1 MKKLLAVVV
10 ITLAA
15 LMLVSQAYGL
25 ELIESQR
32 FYPEYSTVGDDFT
45 ICVQI
50 KKENTCQESTIEA
63 TYIYDMIEGDLF
75 PLQEYIEKYYFN
87 ADDLE
92 DTSVWCGKAVGKE
105 EQRVDIRFQCRDHLD
120 QFHMDTSND
129 HISYGYVYVNLTSK
143 FENERLFGKHVGEI
157 LELGAYVQDSGNT
170 DIYYSVYNVTKGIV
184 PFIAGEKMQKIEGQY
199 KANLTIAPESP
210 YGFIEFNAYGPY
222 TRGGK
227 FIPYAA
233 IPYKSEISVDGNTTM
248 GSTIDLAF
256 GIAVEY
262 GKINGV
268 STELILPNWT
278 VQKIYLDHVNTSA
291 SYTIPMLPGNYTIES
306 TVDHTTL
313 DGRKTIKNFYVKPY
327 ELDIDSGIKV
337 YEQGDTV
344 TIKVGVID
352 SNNTAVNLT
361 GVGVSIQRWYP
372 YFKQHYDDED
382 MSLEN
387 RYYKLTHK
395 ILENDTIGE
404 YIVYVGARDE
414 YGLEYYGQKSFTVNK
429 RTRKIEFTLTP
440 PTYDKKI
447 ESMNET
453 SYRFTIKN
461 TGTLIMNKI
470 NINIES
476 PEQDQYLEV
485 KRDNLTEPLKLGNST
500 SFRLIIRP
508 DEKMENKL
516 YRKNIS
522 VTSGKT
528 TEKITV
534 VLDVSL
540 TAEMMLLN
548 KTIVTEVLKNKE
560 HKIRITIENAGTRSL
575 TGITA
580 NLTGSLKEYVDE
592 ITPPQEIVPNSRGYI
607 IISLK
612 PIENEGSYNA
622 EVEMGGDNVTSAK
635 AEIKLDIVEDYGS
648 DIDTVDN
655 KRMTMAGRLE
665 KLINTGATGTGPIDQ
680 DLTDLQADISD
691 MRSMYLNGQYSEAKS
706 MLASIQS
713 KADRIDEE
721 LIKLESSETEKCG
734 NGICDS
740 DSGENYFSCP
750 ADCGDVEEDCDYDG
764 ECDWDTED
772 CDCEDCEDED
782 DCIENG
788 GGGSPILIIL
798 VIIIVV
804 IIVAVV
810 ATSVVPDDDGQGSYA
825 IKNHENFL
833 VK

>member
-1 MKKLLAVVV
+1 MKKLLAVIV
-10 ITLAA
+10 ITLTA
-15 LMLVSQAYGL
+15 LMLMSQAHGL

-32 FYPEYSTVGDDFT
+32 FYPKYVTVGDDFT

-50 KKENTCQESTIEA
+50 KDNTCQENTIEA

-75 PLQEYIEKYYFN
+75 PLQQYIEKYHFN

-120 QFHMDTSND
+120 QFHMDTNND
-129 HISYGYVYVNLTSK
+129 DISYGYIHVNLTSK

-157 LELGAYVQDSGNT
+157 LELEAYLQDSDDM

-184 PFIAGEKMQKIEGQY
+184 PFIAEEKMQKIEGQY
-199 KANLTIAPESP
+199 KANLTIPYDSP
-210 YGFIEFNAYGPY
+210 YGFIEFRTDYLY
-222 TRGGK
+222 YWKFGGK

-262 GKINGV
+262 GKINSV
-268 STELILPNWT
+268 STEITLPNWT

-306 TVDHTTL
+306 IVDHTTL

-337 YEQGDTV
+337 YEQGDTI

-361 GVGVSIQRWYP
+361 DVLVYIQRGYF
-372 YFKQHYDDED
+372 YFKRYDDED

-395 ILENDTIGE
+395 IEENDTTGE

-414 YGLEYYGQKSFTVNK
+414 YGLEYYGNKSFTVNK

-440 PTYDKKI
+440 PTYNKEI

-476 PEQDQYLEV
+476 LEQDQYIEV
-485 KRDNLTEPLKLGNST
+485 KRDNLTEPLKPGNST
-500 SFRLIIRP
+500 TFRVIIRP
-508 DEKMENKL
+508 DEDMENKL

-540 TAEMMLLN
+540 TAEMMILN

-580 NLTGSLKEYVDE
+580 SLTGSLKEYVNE

-607 IISLK
+607 IISFK
-612 PIENEGSYNA
+612 PIENENSYNA

-635 AEIKLDIVEDYGS
+635 AEIKLDVVEDFGS

-655 KRMTMAGRLE
+655 KRIILVGRLE
-665 KLINTGATGTGPIDQ
+665 KLTNTGATGTGIVDQ
-680 DLTDLQADISD
+680 DLTDLQVDISD

-713 KADRIDEE
+713 KADGIDEE
-721 LIKLESSETEKCG
+721 LTELESSETKCG

-740 DSGENYFSCP
+740 DEDYFTCP
-750 ADCGDVEEDCDYDG
+750 ADCGESEEGCDYDG

-810 ATSVVPDDDGQGSYA
+810 ATSVVPDDDGQDSYA
-825 IKNHENFL
+825 IKN
-833 VK
+833 K